1 MQWLPTPHIAWV
13 LKTRAL
19 FFPKVCN
26 LLDMVLLM
34 GMLVILD
41 MGFVAARDTNENATM
56 LIAAWS
62 QRKERIGETIL
73 SFAWVPQM
81 PMHHHMLCCAYGI
94 IIFCLYQVAIYKG
107 GLAHFQTHPYLRF
120 AIYRIVVT
128 GDACFG

>member
-1 MQWLPTPHIAWV
+1 LGPQNQGIV
-13 LKTRAL
+13 
-19 FFPKVCN
+19 FPQGVQSIGHGLVDGHAGDSGHG
-26 LLDMVLLM
+26 LL
-34 GMLVILD
+34 
-41 MGFVAARDTNENATM
+41 VAARDTNENATM